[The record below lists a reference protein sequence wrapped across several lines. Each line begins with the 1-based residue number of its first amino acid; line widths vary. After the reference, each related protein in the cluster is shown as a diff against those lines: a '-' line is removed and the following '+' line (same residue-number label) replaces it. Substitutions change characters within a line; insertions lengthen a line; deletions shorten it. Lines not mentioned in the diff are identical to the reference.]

1 MQSTI
6 HLVRT
11 YANELQDTLT
21 NLPWGAINEVVRTL
35 FNAWTERKTV
45 FIMGNGGSAATALHM
60 AADLSKNTAVPGFPR
75 LRAVSFN
82 DNMALFSALGND
94 TAYDQVFREQ
104 VLTYV
109 DAGDVVIA
117 ISASGNSANVLNAV
131 TAASE
136 LGATTIGFSG
146 YYGGKL
152 SHMVDIPV
160 VVSNHSIEQIEDL
173 HMILEHM
180 VTASVRQAIHQ
191 SVQQS
196 VHHTV
201 KRAA

>member
-1 MQSTI
+1 MHSNT
-6 HLVRT
+6 HFTRT
-11 YANELQDTLT
+11 YANELQSTLS
-21 NLPWGAINEVVRTL
+21 NLPWNAINDAVRTV
-35 FNAWTERKTV
+35 FAAWAERKTV

-109 DAGDVVIA
+109 NDGDVVIA
-117 ISASGNSANVLNAV
+117 ISASGNSPNVLNAV
-131 TAASE
+131 TTARD

-152 SHMVDIPV
+152 ADTVDIPV
-160 VVSNHSIEQIEDL
+160 VVPNHSIEQIEDL
-173 HMILEHM
+173 HMILVHM
-180 VTASVRQAIHQ
+180 VTASVRQALTQAVHQ
-191 SVQQS
+191 
-196 VHHTV
+196 TA

>member
-1 MQSTI
+1 MYSNPYFI
-6 HLVRT
+6 RT
-11 YANELQDTLT
+11 YANELQDTLA
-21 NLPWGAINEVVRTL
+21 NLPWSAINDVVRTV
-35 FNAWTERKTV
+35 FDAWTERKTV
-45 FIMGNGGSAATALHM
+45 FVMGNGGSAATALHM

-109 DAGDVVIA
+109 DSGDVVIA
-117 ISASGNSANVLNAV
+117 ISASGNSPNVLNAV
-131 TAASE
+131 TAARD

-152 SHMVDIPV
+152 AGMVDIPV
-160 VVSNHSIEQIEDL
+160 VVPNHSIEQIEDV

-180 VTASVRQAIHQ
+180 VTASVRQAVHQ
-191 SVQQS
+191 A
-196 VHHTV
+196 V
-201 KRAA
+201 KRAV